1 MPILKKIFGDPNAR
15 EVSRVRSVVERINK
29 HTEATAKLSDKDL
42 QAKTAGF
49 KAQLDAGKSLDDI
62 LPEAFAVVREASS
75 RVLGMRH
82 FDVQL
87 MGGVVLH
94 EGKIA
99 EMRTGEGKTLVAT
112 APAYLNALS
121 GKGAHVITVN
131 DYLAQLHAGWMG
143 KVYHFLGLSTGVIIH
158 DKALLYDP
166 EHNDM
171 SHDDSR
177 LAHLRPVNR
186 QEAYRADITYGT
198 NNEFGFDYLRDN
210 MVQDLGQMVQ
220 RELNFAIVDEVDS
233 ILIDEARTPLIIS
246 APAAKS
252 TERYYTFA
260 KIAKSLK
267 EGEHYTLDEKQKTAS
282 LTDEGIA
289 AIEKALGVENIY
301 EAGRIEDV
309 HLIEQSLK
317 AVALFKRDRDYV
329 VTSEGEIVIVDEFTG
344 RLMPGRR
351 WSEGL
356 HQSVEAKEGLEI
368 QQESQTLATVT
379 FQNLFRLYAKL
390 AGMTGT
396 AATEAEEFSKIY
408 KLEVTTIPTHRPMI
422 RKDAPDRIYKTEQ
435 AKFDAVVAD
444 VAERH
449 AKGQPVL
456 LGTVSI
462 EKNERLSTMLSKAK
476 IPHEVLNA
484 KNNEAEAGVIARAGQ
499 RGAVTLATNI
509 AGRGTDIML
518 GEGVAKLGGL
528 HVLGTE
534 RHESRRIDNQ
544 LRGRAGRQGDPG
556 SSQFFVSL
564 DDDLMRI
571 FGSERIASVMNTL
584 RLPDDTPIENNMIS
598 RSLESAQKKVEGH
611 NFDIRKHLVEY
622 DDVMNSHREIMYARR
637 RRVLNKLDQ
646 KQEILDMIKGE
657 FSVIVDSNT
666 DTKTGEIDL
675 AEVATSAEH
684 ILPLPKDW
692 ATTLE
697 SRLPQDI
704 VENLMGYAEQ
714 LYAKREKEFGAES
727 MRTLERLVS
736 LQIIDTAWLNH
747 LETMEHLRDGIGLR
761 GYAQKDPL
769 VEYKSEAFRIF
780 KQLQRGVDSEVATT
794 IFKVSLEREPVESL
808 PETAITTGAINA
820 HQGTTMLESG
830 SGASSNKAGNRAEGG
845 NRSARRAAARAAK
858 KNRR

>member
-1 MPILKKIFGDPNAR
+1 MPLIKKLFGDPNAR
-15 EVSRVRSVVERINK
+15 EIKRVRAYVDRVNTHADAIGQ
-29 HTEATAKLSDKDL
+29 LSDAEL
-42 QAKTAGF
+42 QAKTQDFRA
-49 KAQLDAGKSLDDI
+49 ALDQGKTLDDL
-62 LPEAFAVVREASS
+62 LPEAFAVAREAAE
-75 RVLGMRH
+75 RVLSMRH

-112 APAYLNALS
+112 APVYLNALT
-121 GKGAHVITVN
+121 GKGVHVITVN

-143 KVYHFLGLSTGVIIH
+143 ELYAFLGLSVGVIIH
-158 DKALLYDP
+158 DKALLYDA
-166 EHNDM
+166 EHNDE
-171 SHDDSR
+171 SHDDKR
-177 LAHLRPVNR
+177 LAHLKPVSR
-186 QEAYRADITYGT
+186 QQAYAADITYGT

-210 MVQDLGQMVQ
+210 MVQDLSQMVQ
-220 RELNFAIVDEVDS
+220 RELAFAIVDEVDS

-252 TERYYTFA
+252 TDRYYSFA
-260 KIAKSLK
+260 AVAKTLVQ
-267 EGEHYTLDEKQKTAS
+267 ETHYTLDEKQKAAS
-282 LTDEGIA
+282 LTDEGIE

-317 AVALFKRDRDYV
+317 ATALFKRDRDYV
-329 VTSEGEIVIVDEFTG
+329 VTPDGEIVIVDEFTG

-356 HQSVEAKEGLEI
+356 HQAVEAKEGLEI

-379 FQNLFRLYAKL
+379 FQNLFRLYGKL

-408 KLEVTTIPTHRPMI
+408 KLEVTTIPTHRPMV
-422 RKDAPDRIYKTEQ
+422 RKDLPDRIYKTEQ
-435 AKFDAVVAD
+435 AKFEAVVRE

-449 AKGQPVL
+449 SNGQPVL

-462 EKNERLSTMLSKAK
+462 EKNEVLSAMLTTAK

-499 RGAVTLATNI
+499 KAAVTLATNI

-518 GEGVAKLGGL
+518 GDGVQDLGGL

-544 LRGRAGRQGDPG
+544 LRGRSGRQGDPG

-584 RLPDDTPIENNMIS
+584 RLPDDTPIENSMIS

-637 RRVLNKLDQ
+637 RRVLNKADQ
-646 KQEILDMIKGE
+646 RQEILTMIKSE
-657 FSVIVDSNT
+657 LAVIVESNVDS
-666 DTKTGEIDL
+666 KTGDIDL
-675 AEVATSAEH
+675 GKIAASSEY
-684 ILPLPKDW
+684 IMPMPKDW
-692 ATTLE
+692 AASLG
-697 SRLPQDI
+697 SKLPGDVTDSLVAI
-704 VENLMGYAEQ
+704 AED
-714 LYAKREKEFGAES
+714 LYGQREKEFGGES

-736 LQIIDTAWLNH
+736 LQVIDTAWLNH

-769 VEYKSEAFRIF
+769 VEYKSEAYRLF
-780 KQLQRGVDSEVATT
+780 KQLQRAVDAEVATT
-794 IFKVSLEREPVESL
+794 IFKVSLQQEPVEAL
-808 PETAITTGAINA
+808 PETAITTGAANA
-820 HQGTTMLESG
+820 HQG
-830 SGASSNKAGNRAEGG
+830 SNMPSNNTPAGNRAEGG

-858 KNRR
+858 KQRR

>member
-15 EVSRVRSVVERINK
+15 EIKRVKAIVDRVNK
-29 HTEATAKLSDKDL
+29 YTEAVAKLDDTKL
-42 QAKTAGF
+42 HQKTTEL
-49 KAQLDAGKSLDDI
+49 KKQLKSGKSLDDL
-62 LPEAFAVVREASS
+62 LPEAFAVVREASE

-112 APAYLNALS
+112 APVYLNALQ
-121 GKGAHVITVN
+121 GKGTHVITVN
-131 DYLAQLHAGWMG
+131 DYLARLHAGWMG
-143 KVYHFLGLSTGVIIH
+143 QVYNFLGLSTGVIMH
-158 DKALLYDP
+158 DQAFVYDP
-166 EHNDM
+166 KHQ
-171 SHDDSR
+171 DDSHGDER
-177 LAHLRPVNR
+177 LAHLRPVSR
-186 QEAYRADITYGT
+186 KEAYRADITYGT

-210 MVQDLGQMVQ
+210 MVQDLEQMVQ
-220 RELNFAIVDEVDS
+220 RDLHYAIVDEVDS

-246 APAAKS
+246 APGAKS
-252 TERYYTFA
+252 TDRYYAFA
-260 KIAKSLK
+260 KIAKTLEHEK
-267 EGEHYTLDEKQKTAS
+267 HYTLDEKQKTAS

-289 AIEKALGVENIY
+289 VIEKSLGVENIY

-317 AVALFKRDRDYV
+317 ATALFKRDRDYV
-329 VTSEGEIVIVDEFTG
+329 VTDDGEIVIVDEFTG

-356 HQSVEAKEGLEI
+356 HQAVEAKEGLDI

-379 FQNLFRLYAKL
+379 FQNLFRLYGKL

-408 KLEVTTIPTHRPMI
+408 KLEVTTIPTHRAMV

-435 AKFDAVVAD
+435 AKFEAVVAD
-444 VAERH
+444 VAERY
-449 AKGQPVL
+449 ALGQPVL

-462 EKNERLSTMLSKAK
+462 EKNEHLSSMLVKAK
-476 IPHEVLNA
+476 VPHEILNA
-484 KNNEAEAGVIARAGQ
+484 KNNEAEAAIVAQAGQ
-499 RGAVTLATNI
+499 KGAVTLATNI
-509 AGRGTDIML
+509 AGRGTDITL
-518 GEGVAKLGGL
+518 GDGVAALGGL

-571 FGSERIASVMNTL
+571 FGSEKIASIMNTL
-584 RLPDDTPIENNMIS
+584 RLPDDVPIENAMIS

-637 RRVLNKLDQ
+637 RRVLDAANQ
-646 KQEILDMIKGE
+646 KAEILDMIKGE
-657 FSVIVDSNT
+657 LSAIVTANT
-666 DTKTGEIDL
+666 DTKTSDIDL
-675 AEVATSAEH
+675 AKVAEAASQV
-684 ILPLPKDW
+684 IPIGPDW
-692 ATTLE
+692 ADSLE
-697 SRLPQDI
+697 SRMPQDI
-704 VENLMGYAEQ
+704 VNDLMEQ
-714 LYAKREKEFGAES
+714 VESLYTKREKEFGEES
-727 MRTLERLVS
+727 MRMLERIVS
-736 LQIIDTAWLNH
+736 LQIIDNAWLNH

-761 GYAQKDPL
+761 GYAQRDPL
-769 VEYKSEAFRIF
+769 VEYKSEAYRLF
-780 KQLQRGVDSEVATT
+780 KQLQRAVDSEVATT
-794 IFKVSLEREPVESL
+794 IFKVALQRDMPESL
-808 PETAITTGAINA
+808 PETAITSGIAQAQTIGPD
-820 HQGTTMLESG
+820 ESG
-830 SGASSNKAGNRAEGG
+830 TSRSEGRSNTGNRA
-845 NRSARRAAARAAK
+845 ARRAAARAAK
-858 KNRR
+858 KQR

>member
-15 EVSRVRSVVERINK
+15 EIKRVRAVVDRVNN
-29 HTEATAKLSDKDL
+29 HTQAVKDLSDVDL
-42 QAKTAGF
+42 QAKTAAF
-49 KAQLDAGKSLDDI
+49 KELLSAGKTLDDV
-62 LPEAFAVVREASS
+62 LPEAFAVVREASE

-112 APAYLNALS
+112 APVYLNALQ
-121 GKGAHVITVN
+121 GKGVHVITVN
-131 DYLAQLHAGWMG
+131 DYLARLHAGWMG
-143 KVYHFLGLSTGVIIH
+143 QVYHFLGQSTGVIMH
-158 DKALLYDP
+158 DQAFIYDP
-166 EHNDM
+166 EYT
-171 SHDDSR
+171 DDSHGDER
-177 LAHLRPVNR
+177 LAHLRPVSR
-186 QEAYRADITYGT
+186 KEAYAADITYGT

-210 MVQDLGQMVQ
+210 MVQDLEQMVQ
-220 RELNFAIVDEVDS
+220 RELNYAIVDEVDS

-246 APAAKS
+246 APGAKS
-252 TERYYTFA
+252 TDRYYAFA
-260 KIAKSLK
+260 KIAKSLSPEK
-267 EGEHYTLDEKQKTAS
+267 HYTLDEKQKTAS

-289 AIEKALGVENIY
+289 MIEKALGVENIY

-317 AVALFKRDRDYV
+317 ATALFKRDRDYV
-329 VTSEGEIVIVDEFTG
+329 VTDDGEIVIVDEFTG

-356 HQSVEAKEGLEI
+356 HQAVEAKEGLNI

-379 FQNLFRLYAKL
+379 FQNLFRLYGKL

-408 KLEVTTIPTHRPMI
+408 KLEVTTIPTHRPMV

-435 AKFDAVVAD
+435 AKFEAVVAE

-449 AKGQPVL
+449 SLGQPVL

-462 EKNERLSTMLSKAK
+462 EKNERLSRMLTKAK
-476 IPHEVLNA
+476 VPHEVLNA
-484 KNNEAEAGVIARAGQ
+484 KNNEAEATIIARAGQ
-499 RGAVTLATNI
+499 KGAVTLATNI
-509 AGRGTDIML
+509 AGRGTDITL
-518 GEGVAKLGGL
+518 GEEVASLGGL

-571 FGSERIASVMNTL
+571 FGSEKIASIMNTL
-584 RLPDDTPIENNMIS
+584 RLPDDVPIENAMIS

-637 RRVLNKLDQ
+637 RRVLDATSQ
-646 KQEILDMIKGE
+646 KAEILDMIRAE
-657 FSVIVDSNT
+657 FSAIVAANT
-666 DTKTGEIDL
+666 DTKTSDIDL
-675 AEVATSAEH
+675 AKVAESAAQVVT
-684 ILPLPKDW
+684 LPSDW
-692 ATTLE
+692 ADSLQ

-704 VENLMGYAEQ
+704 VANLMDQAEQ
-714 LYAKREKEFGAES
+714 LYKKREDEFGEDS
-727 MRTLERLVS
+727 MRILERIVS
-736 LQIIDTAWLNH
+736 LQIIDNAWLNH

-761 GYAQKDPL
+761 GYAQRDPL
-769 VEYKSEAFRIF
+769 VEYKSEAYRLF
-780 KQLQRGVDSEVATT
+780 KQLQRAVDAEVATT
-794 IFKVSLEREPVESL
+794 IFKVALQRDMPESL
-808 PETAITTGAINA
+808 PETAIT
-820 HQGTTMLESG
+820 SG
-830 SGASSNKAGNRAEGG
+830 VAQAQTIGPDESGASRSERGSSAGNRA
-845 NRSARRAAARAAK
+845 ARRAAARAAK
-858 KNRR
+858 KQRS

>member
-1 MPILKKIFGDPNAR
+1 MPLIKKIFGDPNAR
-15 EVSRVRSVVERINK
+15 EIKRVRAYVDRANTY
-29 HTEATAKLSDKDL
+29 TEATKKLSDAQL
-42 QAKTAGF
+42 QAKTAEF
-49 KAQLDAGKSLDDI
+49 KTALADGKSLDDL
-62 LPEAFAVVREASS
+62 LPEAFAVSREAAE

-112 APAYLNALS
+112 APVYLNALT
-121 GKGAHVITVN
+121 GKGVHVITVN

-143 KVYHFLGLSTGVIIH
+143 ELYTFLGLSVGVIVH

-166 EHNDM
+166 EYNDE
-171 SHDDSR
+171 SHEDKR
-177 LAHLRPVNR
+177 LRHLKPVNR
-186 QEAYRADITYGT
+186 QQAYGADITYGT

-220 RELNFAIVDEVDS
+220 RELNYAIVDEVDS

-252 TERYYTFA
+252 TDRYYTFA
-260 KIAKSLK
+260 TVAKTLVQDT
-267 EGEHYTLDEKQKTAS
+267 HYTLDEKQKAAS
-282 LTDEGIA
+282 LTDEGIE

-317 AVALFKRDRDYV
+317 ATALFKRDRDYV
-329 VTSEGEIVIVDEFTG
+329 VTPDGEIVIVDEFTG

-356 HQSVEAKEGLEI
+356 HQAVEAKEGLEI

-379 FQNLFRLYAKL
+379 FQNLFRLYSKL

-408 KLEVTTIPTHRPMI
+408 KLEVTTIPTHRPMV
-422 RKDAPDRIYKTEQ
+422 RKDLPDRIYKTEQ
-435 AKFDAVVAD
+435 AKFEAVVRE

-449 AKGQPVL
+449 GNGQPVL

-462 EKNERLSTMLSKAK
+462 EKNEVLSSMLHAAK

-499 RGAVTLATNI
+499 KAAVTLATNI

-518 GEGVAKLGGL
+518 GDGVQDLGGL

-544 LRGRAGRQGDPG
+544 LRGRSGRQGDPG

-584 RLPDDTPIENNMIS
+584 RLPDDTPIENSMIS

-637 RRVLNKLDQ
+637 RRVLNKADQ
-646 KQEILDMIKGE
+646 RQEILTMIKSE
-657 FSVIVDSNT
+657 LNVIVESNV
-666 DTKTGEIDL
+666 DTKTGDIDL
-675 AEVATSAEH
+675 AKIATSSEH
-684 ILPLPKDW
+684 IMPLPKDW
-692 ATTLE
+692 AGSLT
-697 SRLPQDI
+697 SKLPVD
-704 VENLMGYAEQ
+704 VTNNLMAIAEE
-714 LYAKREKEFGAES
+714 LYARREKEFGSES

-736 LQIIDTAWLNH
+736 LQVIDTAWLNH

-769 VEYKSEAFRIF
+769 VEYKSEAYRLF
-780 KQLQRGVDSEVATT
+780 KQLQRAVDAEVATT
-794 IFKVSLEREPVESL
+794 IFKVSLQQEPVEAL
-808 PETAITTGAINA
+808 PETAITTGAANA
-820 HQGTTMLESG
+820 HQGSNIPSNT
-830 SGASSNKAGNRAEGG
+830 SSAGNRSEGG

-858 KNRR
+858 KQRS

>member
-15 EVSRVRSVVERINK
+15 EIKRVRAVVDKVNQ
-29 HTEATAKLSDKDL
+29 HTETVKKLSDTALKSKTDDFKKRL
-42 QAKTAGF
+42 QDGTR
-49 KAQLDAGKSLDDI
+49 LDDI
-62 LPEAFAVVREASS
+62 LPEAFAVAREAAE

-112 APAYLNALS
+112 APAYLNALE
-121 GKGAHVITVN
+121 GKGTHVITVN
-131 DYLAQLHAGWMG
+131 DYLARLHAGWMG
-143 KVYHFLGLSTGVIIH
+143 QLYHFLGLSTGVIMH
-158 DKALLYDP
+158 DAAFLYDP
-166 EHNDM
+166 DY
-171 SHDDSR
+171 SDDSHGDDR
-177 LAHLRPVNR
+177 LAHLRPVSR
-186 QEAYRADITYGT
+186 KEAYGADITYGT

-210 MVQDLGQMVQ
+210 MVQDLEQMVQ
-220 RELNFAIVDEVDS
+220 RELHYAIVDEVDS

-246 APAAKS
+246 APSAKS

-260 KIAKSLK
+260 KIAATLK
-267 EGEHYTLDEKQKTAS
+267 PEEHYTLDEKQKTAS
-282 LTDEGIA
+282 LTDAGIA
-289 AIEKALGVENIY
+289 TVERALGVENIY

-309 HLIEQSLK
+309 HLTEQSLK
-317 AVALFKRDRDYV
+317 AATLFKRDRDYV
-329 VTSEGEIVIVDEFTG
+329 VTDDGEIVIVDEFTG

-356 HQSVEAKEGLEI
+356 HQAVEAKEGLSI
-368 QQESQTLATVT
+368 QQESQTLATIT
-379 FQNLFRLYAKL
+379 FQNLFRLYGKL

-408 KLEVTTIPTHRPMI
+408 KLEVTTIPTHKPMV
-422 RKDAPDRIYKTEQ
+422 RADLPDRIYKTEQ
-435 AKFDAVVAD
+435 AKFEAVVGE

-462 EKNERLSTMLSKAK
+462 EKNELLSRMFTKAK

-484 KNNEAEAGVIARAGQ
+484 KNNESEALTVARAGQ
-499 RGAVTLATNI
+499 KGAVTLATNI
-509 AGRGTDIML
+509 AGRGTDIVL
-518 GEGVAKLGGL
+518 GEGVAELGGL

-584 RLPDDTPIENNMIS
+584 RLPDDVPIENTMIS

-622 DDVMNSHREIMYARR
+622 DDVMNAHREVLYARR
-637 RRVLNKLDQ
+637 RRVLNAEDQ
-646 KQEILDMIKGE
+646 KSEILGMIQSE
-657 FSVIVDSNT
+657 FAAIVASNT
-666 DTKTGEIDL
+666 DQRTSEIALSDVAKA
-675 AEVATSAEH
+675 AEQV
-684 ILPLPKDW
+684 LPMKVDW
-692 ATTLE
+692 LESLE

-704 VENLMGYAEQ
+704 VGSLMERAET
-714 LYAKREKEFGAES
+714 LYSEREKQFGQEG
-727 MRTLERLVS
+727 MRALERIVS
-736 LQIIDTAWLNH
+736 LQIIDTAWLSH

-769 VEYKSEAFRIF
+769 VEYKSEAYRLF
-780 KQLQRGVDSEVATT
+780 KQLQRGIDAEVATT
-794 IFKVSLEREPVESL
+794 IFKVELRHEDAAEM
-808 PETAITTGAINA
+808 PETAITAGAQQAQEFGPSETGSAQRQN
-820 HQGTTMLESG
+820 Q
-830 SGASSNKAGNRAEGG
+830 KGNRA
-845 NRSARRAAARAAK
+845 ARRAAARAAK
-858 KNRR
+858 KQ

>member
-15 EVSRVRSVVERINK
+15 EIKRVKAIADQVNTHADAV
-29 HTEATAKLSDKDL
+29 AKLNNQKL
-42 QAKTAGF
+42 RLKTAEF
-49 KAQLDAGKSLDDI
+49 RKQLDAHTSLDAL
-62 LPEAFAVVREASS
+62 LPEAFAVVREAAE

-112 APAYLNALS
+112 APVYVNALT
-121 GKGAHVITVN
+121 GKGVHVITVN

-143 KVYHFLGLSTGVIIH
+143 ELYHFLGLSVGVIVH

-166 EHNDM
+166 EYIDE
-171 SHDDSR
+171 SHEDARLKHLKPVSR
-177 LAHLRPVNR
+177 K
-186 QEAYRADITYGT
+186 QAYEADITYGT

-210 MVQDLGQMVQ
+210 MVQDLTQMVQ
-220 RELNFAIVDEVDS
+220 RDLHYAIVDEVDS

-252 TERYYTFA
+252 TERYYMFA
-260 KIAKSLK
+260 KIAAQLEEEK
-267 EGEHYTLDEKQKTAS
+267 HFTLDEKQKAAS
-282 LTDEGIA
+282 LTDEGIQ

-329 VTSEGEIVIVDEFTG
+329 VTPDGEIVIVDEFTG

-356 HQSVEAKEGLEI
+356 HQAVEAKEGLEI

-379 FQNLFRLYAKL
+379 FQNLFRLYDKL

-408 KLEVTTIPTHRPMI
+408 KLEVTTIPTHKPMI
-422 RKDAPDRIYKTEQ
+422 RKDLPDRIYKTEQ
-435 AKFDAVVAD
+435 AKFEAVVREVAD
-444 VAERH
+444 RH
-449 AKGQPVL
+449 GQGQPVL

-462 EKNERLSTMLSKAK
+462 EKNEVLSSMLRAAK

-499 RGAVTLATNI
+499 KAAVTLATNI
-509 AGRGTDIML
+509 AGRGTDIVL
-518 GEGVAKLGGL
+518 GEGVKELGGL

-544 LRGRAGRQGDPG
+544 LRGRSGRQGDPG

-571 FGSERIASVMNTL
+571 FGSDRIASVMNTL
-584 RLPDDTPIENNMIS
+584 RLPDDTPIENSMIS

-637 RRVLNKLDQ
+637 RRVLNKADQ
-646 KQEILDMIKGE
+646 KQEILDMLRSE
-657 FSVIVDSNT
+657 FAAIVEANV
-666 DTKTGEIDL
+666 DTKTGDVDLKEI
-675 AEVATSAEH
+675 SIGAEH
-684 ILPLPKDW
+684 IMPLPTNW
-692 ATTLE
+692 A
-697 SRLPQDI
+697 SSQSSKLPTDL
-704 VENLMGYAEQ
+704 VDNLMELAQ
-714 LYAKREKEFGAES
+714 DLYAKREKEFGSDS
-727 MRTLERLVS
+727 MRMLERLVS
-736 LQIIDTAWLNH
+736 LQVIDTAWLNH

-769 VEYKSEAFRIF
+769 VEYKSEAYRLF
-780 KQLQRGVDSEVATT
+780 KQLQRAVDAEVATT
-794 IFKVSLEREPVESL
+794 IFKVSLQQEPIEAL
-808 PETAITTGAINA
+808 PETAITTGAAIA
-820 HQGTTMLESG
+820 HQGSNTPSNSNSAG
-830 SGASSNKAGNRAEGG
+830 SHSEGG
-845 NRSARRAAARAAK
+845 NRSARRAAARAARK
-858 KNRR
+858 THK

>member
-1 MPILKKIFGDPNAR
+1 LPLLKKIFGDPNAR
-15 EVSRVRSVVERINK
+15 EIKRVKAVVDRVNT
-29 HTEATAKLSDKDL
+29 HTDAIAKLSDAKL
-42 QAKTAGF
+42 QLKTAEF
-49 KAQLDAGKSLDDI
+49 KKALETGASIDAL
-62 LPEAFAVVREASS
+62 LPEAFAVVREAAE

-94 EGKIA
+94 DGKIA

-112 APAYLNALS
+112 APVYVNALS
-121 GKGAHVITVN
+121 GKGVHVITVN

-143 KVYHFLGLSTGVIIH
+143 ELYSFLGLSVGVIVH

-166 EHNDM
+166 EY
-171 SHDDSR
+171 SDDSHEDVR
-177 LAHLRPVNR
+177 LKHLKPVSR
-186 QEAYRADITYGT
+186 KQAYGADITYGT

-210 MVQDLGQMVQ
+210 MVQDLEQMVQ
-220 RELNFAIVDEVDS
+220 RDLNYAIVDEVDS

-260 KIAKSLK
+260 KIAAGLK
-267 EGEHYTLDEKQKTAS
+267 AETHYSLDEKQKAAS
-282 LTDEGIA
+282 LTDEGIQ

-317 AVALFKRDRDYV
+317 AAALFKRDRDYV
-329 VTSEGEIVIVDEFTG
+329 VTPDGEIVIVDEFTG

-356 HQSVEAKEGLEI
+356 HQAVEAKEGLEI

-379 FQNLFRLYAKL
+379 FQNLFRLYGKL

-422 RKDAPDRIYKTEQ
+422 RKDLPDRIYKTEQ
-435 AKFDAVVAD
+435 AKFEAVVRE

-449 AKGQPVL
+449 ALGQPVL

-462 EKNERLSTMLSKAK
+462 EKNEVLSSMLRAAK

-499 RGAVTLATNI
+499 KAAVTLATNI

-518 GEGVAKLGGL
+518 GDGVQDLGGL

-584 RLPDDTPIENNMIS
+584 RLPDDTPIENSMIS

-637 RRVLNKLDQ
+637 RRVLNKADQ
-646 KQEILDMIKGE
+646 KQEILDMLRSE
-657 FSVIVDSNT
+657 FAAIVEGNV
-666 DTKTGEIDL
+666 DTKTGDVNL
-675 AEVATSAEH
+675 AEISTGAER
-684 ILPLPKDW
+684 IMSLPGSWASSQDSKLPTD
-692 ATTLE
+692 LV
-697 SRLPQDI
+697 DG
-704 VENLMGYAEQ
+704 LMGLAQE
-714 LYAKREKEFGAES
+714 LYAKREKEFGGES
-727 MRTLERLVS
+727 MRMLERLVS
-736 LQIIDTAWLNH
+736 LQVIDTAWLNH

-769 VEYKSEAFRIF
+769 VEYKSEAYRLF
-780 KQLQRGVDSEVATT
+780 KQLQRAVDAEVATT
-794 IFKVSLEREPVESL
+794 IFKVSLQQEPIEAL
-808 PETAITTGAINA
+808 PETAITSGAAIA
-820 HQGTTMLESG
+820 HQGSNIP
-830 SGASSNKAGNRAEGG
+830 SSSNSAGSRSEGG

-858 KNRR
+858 KLRG